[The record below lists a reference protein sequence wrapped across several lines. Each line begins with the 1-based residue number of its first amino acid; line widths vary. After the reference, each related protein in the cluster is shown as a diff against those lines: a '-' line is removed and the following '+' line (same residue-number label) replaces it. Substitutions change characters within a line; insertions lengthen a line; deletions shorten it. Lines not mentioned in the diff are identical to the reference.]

1 MDAKYL
7 LLIALTGCA
16 SHKTITDTPDPELR
30 VRVMMPL
37 CLQDCQINVTNAEGV
52 PIPDAAA
59 EENK

>member
-1 MDAKYL
+1 MNARYIL
-7 LLIALTGCA
+7 LVVLTGCA
-16 SHKTITDTPDPELR
+16 SHKTINDTPDPELR

-52 PIPDAAA
+52 PVPDAET